1 MPMILNQ
8 TTVANGA
15 VNNNVIS
22 GSAFEFARVQSIYSI
37 GVGSDHSGL
46 FCTLQGGSD
55 IIAEEFPM
63 PVIGPTAAN
72 SPSGAAMTTT
82 TGYPVVPDE
91 MYFTDV
97 LNPGDRLV
105 VRVRNPSAASA
116 VVSTVV
122 QISPT
127 GK

>member
-8 TTVANGA
+8 TTVAAGG

-37 GVGSDHSGL
+37 GIGAANQGL

-63 PVIGPTAAN
+63 PVIGSTAAN

-82 TGYPVVPDE
+82 TAYPVVPDE

-105 VRVRNPSAASA
+105 IRVRNPSGTAS

-127 GK
+127 GR

>member
-1 MPMILNQ
+1 MPMIMNQ
-8 TTVANGA
+8 TSVAAGA
-15 VNNNVIS
+15 VNNNIIS

-37 GVGSDHSGL
+37 GIAANNNGCFV
-46 FCTLQGGSD
+46 TLQGGSE
-55 IIAEEFPM
+55 IIAEEFPP
-63 PVIGPTAAN
+63 PVIGIAAN
-72 SPSGAAMTTT
+72 NPSGAALTTT
-82 TGYPVVPDE
+82 SQYPVVPDE

-105 VRVRNPSAASA
+105 IRCRNPTGAAVTFSA
-116 VVSTVV
+116 VV

>member
-8 TTVANGA
+8 TAVLTAS
-15 VNNNVIS
+15 VNNNVIA

-37 GVGSDHSGL
+37 GVAQSNPGG
-46 FCTLQGGSD
+46 FCTIQGGSD
-55 IIAEEFPM
+55 IIAEEFPP
-63 PVIGPTAAN
+63 PVVGTAAVN
-72 SPSGAAMTTT
+72 PSGAALTTT
-82 TGYPVVPDE
+82 SAYPVVPDE

-105 VRVRNPSAASA
+105 IRFRNPTGGTITL
-116 VVSTVV
+116 STVV

-127 GK
+127 GR

>member
-8 TTVANGA
+8 TSVAAGA
-15 VNNNVIS
+15 VNNNIIA

-37 GVGSDHSGL
+37 GVAASANGC
-46 FCTLQGGSD
+46 FVTLQGGSD
-55 IIAEEFPM
+55 IIAEEFP
-63 PVIGPTAAN
+63 PPIIGVAAN
-72 SPSGAAMTTT
+72 NPSGVAMTTT
-82 TGYPVVPDE
+82 SQYPAQPDQ

-105 VRVRNPSAASA
+105 IRCRNPTGGAVTFSA
-116 VVSTVV
+116 VV

-127 GK
+127 GR